1 MSPKAPL
8 HSEAFSELPTASAS
22 SGRLACFQA
31 CLEQTSHVNEA
42 ADEVGRVR
50 EIFRARL
57 KRINLAHQKELAKL
71 HLRIGELVAAQGGLA
86 TQRLAQA
93 ETFGTASQIAS
104 GPGQASKLLAPG
116 RKPAQAVAS
125 VASGPWSARWVY
137 QARPHESDR
146 RKGEDAVS
154 GGRNNVPQL
163 APVAASR
170 VLLQEQDE
178 STDGTCSA
186 DDLMAVQ
193 ADSAAALVKLM
204 TTNMGCAMCLIP
216 CASAANTLG
225 CAVRCIKQARPLSR
239 LDRPSPTACELA
251 LCVR

>member
-1 MSPKAPL
+1 MRLILYSLARWACFVAASGSMSPKAPL

-22 SGRLACFQA
+22 SGRLATCLEA

-116 RKPAQAVAS
+116 RKPAQAVTS
-125 VASGPWSARWVY
+125 VAPGPWSAR
-137 QARPHESDR
+137 
-146 RKGEDAVS
+146 
-154 GGRNNVPQL
+154 
-163 APVAASR
+163 
-170 VLLQEQDE
+170 
-178 STDGTCSA
+178 
-186 DDLMAVQ
+186 
-193 ADSAAALVKLM
+193 
-204 TTNMGCAMCLIP
+204 
-216 CASAANTLG
+216 
-225 CAVRCIKQARPLSR
+225 
-239 LDRPSPTACELA
+239 
-251 LCVR
+251 